1 MGGKISMILS
11 GTGILIAMYLIL
23 KNSSASVSIV
33 NQLGKTYTNSVKT
46 LQGRQ
51 GSAATPLFKKEVNY
65 YYGKLSIYT
74 QQNSV

>member
-46 LQGRQ
+46 LQGR
-51 GSAATPLFKKEVNY
+51 
-65 YYGKLSIYT
+65 
-74 QQNSV
+74 